1 MLLAYL
7 VVDFLEENYRVLS
20 VSLELSVGKLQC
32 RHMLML

>member
-1 MLLAYL
+1 VLLAYL
-7 VVDFLEENYRVLS
+7 VVDFLEENCVLS